1 MPSES
6 DHAAQMRRVYA
17 GELADDEKAFL
28 LQLRGLFMDVAEKR
42 AQFNLIVEVVAA
54 RLPDIIRDSLK
65 LNLVSNID
73 SHFFEETYREPIDH
87 HLKDNSTTT
96 TEDNL
101 KFARDVVGAI
111 DFTLRNGVGIRFLL
125 NMLSHDLYEMLKYR
139 GLAEMISA
147 QVMPKCSGYS
157 QFTAQAVGDPEI
169 EEE

>member
-6 DHAAQMRRVYA
+6 EHAAQMRRVYA

-42 AQFNLIVEVVAA
+42 AQFNLIAEVVAA
-54 RLPDIIRDSLK
+54 RLPDIIRDSLR
-65 LNLVSNID
+65 LNLVRNID
-73 SHFFEETYREPIDH
+73 SIIFEETYRESIP
-87 HLKDNSTTT
+87 HLKGNSTTT
-96 TEDNL
+96 TEECLD
-101 KFARDVVGAI
+101 FAKDVVGAI
-111 DFTLRNGVGIRFLL
+111 DFTLRNGVGIRFFL
-125 NMLSHDLYEMLKYR
+125 NMLSHDLYEMLKYG
-139 GLAEMISA
+139 GLAEMTSA